1 MHSNIIVLKSNPD
14 CPCSMTEDDIF
25 ENMHGVADYVQFIDI
40 TETKDIVNYLQK
52 EFYNS
57 GIDINIHIDPEDDK
71 RVMVVIQNP
80 KNARNKYLTDKFTH
94 LQNVLR
100 DSMSDI
106 DDSLSLYKVK
116 TAAYD
121 ENDLWICTD
130 LFNNSGYFEVIPLDS
145 FIDDLRYLEYS
156 PETKDKEAVMYFDKL
171 YDYHY

>member
-80 KNARNKYLTDKFTH
+80 KNTRNKYLTDKFTNFPGIFCCQVVFLGISSPKH
-94 LQNVLR
+94 LYTYLVYIEQSIFPNIPPHPYALPRHVNATFK
-100 DSMSDI
+100 I
-106 DDSLSLYKVK
+106 
-116 TAAYD
+116 
-121 ENDLWICTD
+121 
-130 LFNNSGYFEVIPLDS
+130 LFSVNG
-145 FIDDLRYLEYS
+145 
-156 PETKDKEAVMYFDKL
+156 K
-171 YDYHY
+171 